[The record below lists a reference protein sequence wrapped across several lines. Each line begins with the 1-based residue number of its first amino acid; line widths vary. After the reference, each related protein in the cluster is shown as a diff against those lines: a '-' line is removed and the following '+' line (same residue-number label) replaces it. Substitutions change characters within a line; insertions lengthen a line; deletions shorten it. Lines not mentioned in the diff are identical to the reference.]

1 MQLPASARRPGN
13 GDDSLIPLI
22 NVVFLML
29 VFFMIAG
36 KITATDLFKVQPP
49 TAQVE
54 RAAPLEAL
62 VILIDADGRIAVD
75 GVETPADQLATR
87 LETLVAPAPAAEPAT
102 AAAPA
107 ATAAAP
113 TSSAAA
119 PSRKVAIKADG
130 GLKASQLNDVLDALR
145 AAGVANAELFTVR
158 GGPAS

>member
-54 RAAPLEAL
+54 RAAPPEAL

-75 GVETPADQLATR
+75 GVETPADQLAAR
-87 LETLVAPAPAAEPAT
+87 LEALVAPARAAEPAT
-102 AAAPA
+102 APA

-113 TSSAAA
+113 TSAAAA